1 MLQDNWRVNSRL
13 NLNLGIR
20 WDPFIPYYDREGR
33 VVCYQPGTS
42 QRSGRF
48 PNAPLGFLFGGD
60 DNPDPGCPQAGF
72 ENRWGN
78 FGPRVGLAYRLT
90 EDGKT
95 SLRMGGGIYYTPIQ
109 SSQMNPFTNIAPFA
123 GTFSLDDVAF
133 EDPFGSFGLENPF
146 PNNFGNTL
154 PDSNFEFSPI
164 NDIRRY
170 FAPDFKV
177 PQLITWNVRLERQLG
192 SDVVTSIAYLGNTG
206 TYLLVG
212 PDENIAPYIPGTD
225 SNGNPLSTLG
235 NIQARRLDPTFS
247 RVRRADAGANS
258 NYHALQWNM
267 EKRFSRGYSVLSNYT
282 WSKTM
287 DSLVSCKMSLNEEF
301 VSHTR

>member
-1 MLQDNWRVNSRL
+1 M
-13 NLNLGIR
+13 
-20 WDPFIPYYDREGR
+20 
-33 VVCYQPGTS
+33 
-42 QRSGRF
+42 
-48 PNAPLGFLFGGD
+48 
-60 DNPDPGCPQAGF
+60 
-72 ENRWGN
+72 
-78 FGPRVGLAYRLT
+78 GLAYRLT

-287 DSLVSCKMSLNEEF
+287 DTLD
-301 VSHTR
+301 SHPLDRRSRYGLAR

>member
-1 MLQDNWRVNSRL
+1 MFSGVPKWFLAAQPSPGAAAVHNSGIINTFQMAGQVTFNGQLSGFGLSDFMFGRLSRYRQGGGEFKDLKGTKWGFFLQDNWRVNSRL

-192 SDVVTSIAYLGNTG
+192 SDVVTSSTVRGKLRQRTVSLYRSMYYGLFS
-206 TYLLVG
+206 
-212 PDENIAPYIPGTD
+212 PGT
-225 SNGNPLSTLG
+225 
-235 NIQARRLDPTFS
+235 I
-247 RVRRADAGANS
+247 
-258 NYHALQWNM
+258 
-267 EKRFSRGYSVLSNYT
+267 
-282 WSKTM
+282 
-287 DSLVSCKMSLNEEF
+287 
-301 VSHTR
+301 